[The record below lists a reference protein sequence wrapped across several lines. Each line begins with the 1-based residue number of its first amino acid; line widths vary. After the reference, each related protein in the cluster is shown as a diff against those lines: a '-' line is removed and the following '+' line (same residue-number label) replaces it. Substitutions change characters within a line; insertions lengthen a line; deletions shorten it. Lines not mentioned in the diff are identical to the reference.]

1 MTSDFKW
8 GTLIVSCTER
18 LRDSAE
24 CPVPF
29 VDCEVMSPFD
39 GSPDGIFVWFICDT
53 VALKERFRAE
63 ALVSA
68 TRRLRT
74 IAMEAGFPAASTETL
89 RSDVTSKEDI
99 EKGGGRF
106 YFFR

>member
-8 GTLIVSCTER
+8 GTLIVSCTKQ
-18 LRDSAE
+18 LRDSGE

-29 VDCEVMSPFD
+29 VDCEVLPPLD
-39 GSPDGIFVWFICDT
+39 GSPDGIAIWFICDT
-53 VALKERFRAE
+53 VALKERFRVE
-63 ALVSA
+63 ALMSA

-74 IAMEAGFPAASTETL
+74 VAIEAGFPAASAEIL

-106 YFFR
+106 HFFR